1 MPVELSKDKLSEILS
16 KCDAI
21 GINDRFEVEVFS
33 YGHLPLAYS
42 ARCFTARSENRAK
55 DDCELCCLNYP
66 RGRVA
71 SSQEGQTLFV
81 LNGIQTMSGYRYN
94 LINDLKTMEGLV
106 DIVRISP
113 EAGSTFEVLT
123 NFVHANSIS
132 LSADETNGYWHQI
145 AGLTPLGANQ
155 THSRVLT

>member
-1 MPVELSKDKLSEILS
+1 
-16 KCDAI
+16 
-21 GINDRFEVEVFS
+21 
-33 YGHLPLAYS
+33 
-42 ARCFTARSENRAK
+42 
-55 DDCELCCLNYP
+55 
-66 RGRVA
+66 
-71 SSQEGQTLFV
+71 
-81 LNGIQTMSGYRYN
+81 MSGYRYN

-145 AGLTPLGANQ
+145 AGLTPIGANQ